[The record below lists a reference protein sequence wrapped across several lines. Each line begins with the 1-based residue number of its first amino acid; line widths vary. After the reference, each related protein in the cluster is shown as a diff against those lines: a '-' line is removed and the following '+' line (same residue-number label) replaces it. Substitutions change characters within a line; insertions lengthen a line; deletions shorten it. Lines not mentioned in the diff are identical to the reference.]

1 MKDLSCNCWNKLLT
15 TLTIIQF
22 KILPMM
28 YSFMVKIAVV
38 GCITW
43 HTKLSSTS
51 REISILYGF
60 TIKQDSSIWSLSLQ
74 ILNYIYWNMTYCALS
89 LYLNC
94 ILCCFPFSCLVNNLY
109 RLWIIKFQIK
119 TFNASEIDLSLLG
132 ILCELTCLVS

>member
-28 YSFMVKIAVV
+28 YSFMGKIAVV

-109 RLWIIKFQIK
+109 RLWIKFQIK
-119 TFNASEIDLSLLG
+119 SFNASEIDLSLLG
-132 ILCELTCLVS
+132 ILCELNFLVS